1 MRKRQFRVLVATDA
15 SPQARTA
22 LAATLAFPW
31 PDGTRAQGVMVT
43 GVPALSRW
51 RRHARTAL
59 LAWLR
64 REAVRV
70 RRTLRRR
77 WANAEVVLVD
87 PPVVRGIVER
97 ARKWRAQVIVLG
109 SRGRGALQRTL
120 LGSVSRDVMHEAD
133 CAVLVCK
140 GKVRA
145 PRRILIGLDGS
156 VLSKRAVRFVG
167 SVPPPPAGGRVTL
180 LAVVEPTRS
189 TSIGRM
195 PASVRAVLTAEFAA
209 LDRERL
215 AMAKRDVTTAARRL
229 TRAGW
234 AVEKVVLRGIPLP
247 ELLRTASMKRADII
261 IVGAQG
267 AGGLKRLLLGSVAEG
282 TFAHAPISVL
292 IVK

>member
-1 MRKRQFRVLVATDA
+1 MRKRPFRVLVATDA
-15 SPQARTA
+15 SPQARAA
-22 LAATLAFPW
+22 LAAALAFPW

-77 WANAEVVLVD
+77 WANAEVMLVD
-87 PPVVRGIVER
+87 PPVVSAIVER

-109 SRGRGALQRTL
+109 SRGRGAVQRAL

-133 CAVLVCK
+133 CAVLVFN

-145 PRRILIGLDGS
+145 PRRVLIGLDGS
-156 VLSKRAVRFVG
+156 VLSRRAVGFVVR
-167 SVPPPPAGGRVTL
+167 VPPPPGGRVTL
-180 LAVVEPTRS
+180 LAIVEPTTS

-195 PASVRAVLTAEFAA
+195 PASVRAVLAAEIAA

-215 AMAKRDVTTAARRL
+215 ATAKREVSTAARRL

-234 AVEKVVLRGIPLP
+234 AVEEVVLRGIPLP
-247 ELLRTASMKRADII
+247 EILRVASMKRADII
-261 IVGAQG
+261 IVGARG